1 MASQALYLKYRPQTF
16 DEVAG
21 QDAITRTLRNALRQ
35 GKVRHA
41 YLLTGPRGTGKTT
54 TARLLAK
61 AVNCQAE
68 AVEDRP
74 CNRCST
80 CVAINEG
87 RLLDLIE
94 IDAASNRGI
103 DEIRDIR
110 EKVGFRPSEGRYKVY
125 VLDEAHMLTEPAFN
139 ALLKTLE
146 EPPPH
151 VIFTLV
157 TTDPHKIPA
166 TITSRCQRFDFRRIS
181 VQAVADRLDYIA
193 GQEGLTVEP
202 EALEFIAYQGTGA
215 MRDAISLLDQ
225 LTSYGQEITLAQV
238 QMMLGT
244 IASEAAGKLAGCLI
258 DGDISGGL
266 DLINHTVNE
275 GADPRQFGREVVE
288 VLRGLLLIREGAG
301 TRTLNL
307 TTEQAAEMEAL
318 AERVPVERLLQAIR
332 LFNEATTDLR
342 RGLQTIPQLP
352 LELAL
357 VEFSLEPGPSQATAQ
372 PVHQERVIYQTSS
385 RPASSQSRTPPA
397 AASPVPAQP
406 QTEVSQTPEQEAT
419 PEVAPA
425 PAPSA
430 PEKAAP
436 ASTEPAPRQPAAAA
450 SAAVAP
456 AAEPATP
463 TAQAPGGEVSL
474 AQVEGAWGQI
484 LQAVRQRNP
493 LVEGALRSNCKPIE
507 VYDDEIV
514 IAFPYPFLRDKLGDP
529 RRRAEI
535 QDALTEVL
543 GARCR
548 VKLVMESE
556 YKPRPRAANP
566 ARTAASRSDPLGP
579 GPLPAGRH
587 EAAAQDMASEELP
600 PAELPPAAPAPAP
613 TPSEAQGQEVTP
625 AEPAPDAQA
634 PDEMLIEIS
643 RWAEEH
649 GAEIKIVPD

>member
-16 DEVAG
+16 DEVVG
-21 QDAITRTLRNALRQ
+21 QDAITQTLRNALRK

-61 AVNCQAE
+61 AVNCKAE
-68 AVEDRP
+68 EVEKRP
-74 CNRCST
+74 CNDCSI

-125 VLDEAHMLTEPAFN
+125 VFDEAHMLTEPAFN

-151 VIFTLV
+151 VIFILV

-166 TITSRCQRFDFRRIS
+166 TITSRCQRFDFRRIP
-181 VQAVADRLDYIA
+181 VQEVVGRLETIA
-193 GQEGLTVEP
+193 EQEELTVEP
-202 EALEFIAYQGTGA
+202 EALEFIAHQGTGA

-225 LTSYGQEITLAQV
+225 LTSYGDEITLAQV
-238 QMMLGT
+238 QMVLGT
-244 IASEAAGKLAGCLI
+244 VASEAAGKLATCLV
-258 DGDISGGL
+258 DGDVSGGL
-266 DLINHTVNE
+266 DLINCTVND

-288 VLRGLLLIREGAG
+288 YLRGMLLIREGAG

-318 AERVPVERLLQAIR
+318 AERIPVERLLQSIR
-332 LFNEATTDLR
+332 LFNEAATDLR
-342 RGLQTIPQLP
+342 RGLQTVPQLP

-357 VEFSLEPGPSQATAQ
+357 VEISLEPGTSQATAQ
-372 PVHQERVIYQTSS
+372 PVRQEQVLYQ
-385 RPASSQSRTPPA
+385 A
-397 AASPVPAQP
+397 
-406 QTEVSQTPEQEAT
+406 
-419 PEVAPA
+419 APA
-425 PAPSA
+425 PAAAKP
-430 PEKAAP
+430 AP
-436 ASTEPAPRQPAAAA
+436 AQPKAEVRQAAEQ
-450 SAAVAP
+450 AVAP
-456 AAEPATP
+456 AAATETAVPASAPTTIDPAAPVTDSESPAAEPAAP
-463 TAQAPGGEVSL
+463 TAQTPAAMAQAPAAAVNL
-474 AQVEGAWGQI
+474 AQVEGAWDQI

-493 LVEGALRSNCKPIE
+493 LVEGALRTNCKPVE
-507 VYDDEIV
+507 VYDDEVV
-514 IAFPYPFLRDKLGDP
+514 IAFPYPFLREKLGDP
-529 RRRAEI
+529 RRKAEI
-535 QDALTEVL
+535 QDALSEVL

-556 YKPRPRAANP
+556 HTPRPQAGSQP
-566 ARTAASRSDPLGP
+566 RTVASGPSPHSAGLREAGSQEAGTRESSATEPSPTKPSVADPSPGP
-579 GPLPAGRH
+579 GPQEVEPA
-587 EAAAQDMASEELP
+587 DP
-600 PAELPPAAPAPAP
+600 PPDTQAPAD
-613 TPSEAQGQEVTP
+613 EVP
-625 AEPAPDAQA
+625 K
-634 PDEMLIEIS
+634 EIS

-649 GAEIKIVPD
+649 GAEAKIIPK

>member
-16 DEVAG
+16 EEVAG

-35 GKVRHA
+35 GKIRHA

-74 CNRCST
+74 CNQCST

-166 TITSRCQRFDFRRIS
+166 TIASRCQRFDFRRIS

-202 EALEFIAYQGTGA
+202 EALEFIAHQGTGA

-244 IASEAAGKLAGCLI
+244 TASEAAGKLAACLI

-266 DLINHTVNE
+266 DLINRTVNE

-318 AERVPVERLLQAIR
+318 AERISVERLLQAIR
-332 LFNEATTDLR
+332 LFNDATTDLR

-357 VEFSLEPGPSQATAQ
+357 VELSLEPRTSQPPAQ
-372 PVHQERVIYQTSS
+372 PVHQERVVYQATSRS
-385 RPASSQSRTPPA
+385 VSSEPRTPPA
-397 AASPVPAQP
+397 APSTVSAQP
-406 QTEVSQTPEQEAT
+406 QAEVGQTPEPEAT
-419 PEVAPA
+419 PGAAPT

-430 PEKAAP
+430 PEKNVP
-436 ASTEPAPRQPAAAA
+436 ARTEPAPRQPAA
-450 SAAVAP
+450 P
-456 AAEPATP
+456 AAEPAAP
-463 TAQAPGGEVSL
+463 AAQAPGGEVSL

-493 LVEGALRSNCKPIE
+493 LVEGALRTNCKPVE

-529 RRRAEI
+529 RRRVEI

-543 GARCR
+543 GVRCR
-548 VKLVMESE
+548 IKLVMESE
-556 YKPRPRAANP
+556 HKPRSRAANP
-566 ARTAASRSDPLGP
+566 ARTVASGP
-579 GPLPAGRH
+579 GLQGSDPLPAGPR
-587 EAAAQDMASEELP
+587 EAATQEMT
-600 PAELPPAAPAPAP
+600 PAELPPATLAPAP
-613 TPSEAQGQEVTP
+613 TTLEAREQEATP
-625 AEPAPDAQA
+625 AEPAPDSQA
-634 PDEMLIEIS
+634 PGDIPIEIS

>member
-1 MASQALYLKYRPQTF
+1 
-16 DEVAG
+16 
-21 QDAITRTLRNALRQ
+21 
-35 GKVRHA
+35 
-41 YLLTGPRGTGKTT
+41 
-54 TARLLAK
+54 
-61 AVNCQAE
+61 
-68 AVEDRP
+68 
-74 CNRCST
+74 
-80 CVAINEG
+80 VAINEG

-181 VQAVADRLDYIA
+181 VRAVTDRLAYIA
-193 GQEGLTVEP
+193 EQEELAVEP
-202 EALEFIAYQGTGA
+202 EALEFIARQGTGA

-238 QMMLGT
+238 QMVLGT
-244 IASEAAGKLAGCLI
+244 VASEAAGKLATCLV
-258 DGDISGGL
+258 DGDVSGGL
-266 DLINHTVNE
+266 DLINRTISE

-307 TTEQAAEMEAL
+307 TAEQAAEMEAL

-357 VEFSLEPGPSQATAQ
+357 VEISLEPGTSQATAQ
-372 PVHQERVIYQTSS
+372 PVHQERVVYQTSS
-385 RPASSQSRTPPA
+385 RPASSPSTTPPA

-406 QTEVSQTPEQEAT
+406 KTEGSQAQEQGGA
-419 PEVAPA
+419 PVAA
-425 PAPSA
+425 AA

-450 SAAVAP
+450 PVATTP

-474 AQVEGAWGQI
+474 AQVEGAWGRI

-493 LVEGALRSNCKPIE
+493 LVEGALRTNCKPIE

-529 RRRAEI
+529 RRKAEI

-543 GARCR
+543 GARCQ

-556 YKPRPRAANP
+556 HKPRPRVVNP
-566 ARTAASRSDPLGP
+566 PQTVASGADLQGSD
-579 GPLPAGRH
+579 PLPAGPH
-587 EAAAQDMASEELP
+587 EAATQEGAPVES
-600 PAELPPAAPAPAP
+600 PAESPPEPPPEPPPSNPSPAP
-613 TPSEAQGQEVTP
+613 TLREAGGQEGTQGD
-625 AEPAPDAQA
+625 PAPTDATSDSQA
-634 PDEMLIEIS
+634 PGEVPREIS

-649 GAEIKIVPD
+649 GAEVKIVPK